1 MLGQVLM
8 MQKWELAMR
17 LVGVGFYIAFC
28 IVGGVWAGL
37 WLDHRF
43 STLPIFMLIGLI
55 LGLIV
60 AFWGVYQ
67 LLRPLLD
74 DKQERR

>member
-1 MLGQVLM
+1 

-28 IVGGVWAGL
+28 IIGGVWAGL

-43 STLPIFMLIGLI
+43 HTLPIFMLIGLI
-55 LGLIV
+55 LGLIL

-67 LLRPLLD
+67 LLRPFLS

>member
-1 MLGQVLM
+1 

-28 IVGGVWAGL
+28 IIAGVLAGL

-43 STLPIFMLIGLI
+43 NTQPIFMLIGLT
-55 LGLIV
+55 LGLIL

-67 LLRPLLD
+67 LLRPILN